1 MNKNN
6 KKNLLFTVIGA
17 ITLIVVTLG
26 ATYAY
31 FVAQS
36 GGGVNIDTNV
46 ITGTTDNLSFS
57 FGDSINIQAN
67 QENFGQGMGNLS
79 DATTASAMLRSN
91 DVTNTARA
99 TYNIYLII
107 ENNNFVYGLEN
118 ML

>member
-36 GGGVNIDTNV
+36 GGGANIDTNV

-57 FGDSINIQAN
+57 FGDLINIQAN
-67 QENFGQGMGNLS
+67 QENFGEGMGDIS
-79 DATTASAMLRSN
+79 DNTTATAALKAN
-91 DVTNTARA
+91 NTTKA
-99 TYNIYLII
+99 N
-107 ENNNFVYGLEN
+107 
-118 ML
+118 